1 MSEGRRPEF
10 IRQRG
15 ECLSRT
21 AKGNTEI
28 RLLAQA
34 EGVEVLRQTV
44 AKGAMFYLDSAA
56 EWQGFEFIYL

>member
-10 IRQRG
+10 IRRG

-28 RLLAQA
+28 RLLARA

-56 EWQGFEFIYL
+56 E